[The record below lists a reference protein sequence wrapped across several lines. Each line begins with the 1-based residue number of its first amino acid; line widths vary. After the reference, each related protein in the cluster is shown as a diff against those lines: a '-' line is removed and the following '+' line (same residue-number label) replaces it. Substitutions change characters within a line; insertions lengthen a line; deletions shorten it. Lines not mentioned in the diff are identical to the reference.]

1 MDRETRTILIFQ
13 ECLCNI
19 KTQIRSQWMFI
30 VPNTNFDSR
39 SKKVGAQE
47 KYVNGRTVIKES
59 LLLYGNFQKS
69 VNIWP

>member
-1 MDRETRTILIFQ
+1 
-13 ECLCNI
+13 
-19 KTQIRSQWMFI
+19 MFI

-69 VNIWP
+69 ANMTVMGLEFQKVWQ

>member
-1 MDRETRTILIFQ
+1 
-13 ECLCNI
+13 
-19 KTQIRSQWMFI
+19 MFI

-47 KYVNGRTVIKES
+47 KYVNGRTIIKES

-69 VNIWP
+69 VNMTVMGLEFQKVWQ